1 MSSDGDGDE
10 RPRRTNY
17 ITPAGFRKLRA
28 ELDHLWRVERP
39 RVTNEVAAAAALGD
53 RSENAE
59 YIYGKRRLREIDRR
73 LRFLGKRLEALT
85 VVEPRDPR
93 GKAIFGAWVILED
106 EDGEESRFRL
116 VGPDEWDAD
125 AGLISIDSP
134 MGKALLGK
142 EEGDEV
148 LVRRPRGDAVFVI
161 VGVEAGSD
169 DAEA

>member
-1 MSSDGDGDE
+1 MSTDGE
-10 RPRRTNY
+10 ARPKRTDY

-28 ELDHLWRVERP
+28 EVDHLWRVERP

-59 YIYGKRRLREIDRR
+59 YIYGKRRLREIDKR
-73 LRFLGKRLEALT
+73 LQFLGKRLEALK
-85 VVEPRDPR
+85 VVQPTDPR
-93 GKAIFGAWVILED
+93 GKAIFGAWITLED
-106 EDGEESRFRL
+106 EDGNESRYRL

-161 VGVEAGSD
+161 VAVEAGD
-169 DAEA
+169 GE